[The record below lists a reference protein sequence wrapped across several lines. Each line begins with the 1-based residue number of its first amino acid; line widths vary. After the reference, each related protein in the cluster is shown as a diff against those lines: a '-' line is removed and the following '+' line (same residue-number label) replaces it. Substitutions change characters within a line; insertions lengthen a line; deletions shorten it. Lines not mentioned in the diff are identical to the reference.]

1 MPEHPCLK
9 SLALPSGIHTRESL
23 CFQQLSISLGG
34 RGRGHGGVGRYTYMH
49 KYTHGV
55 FQTAYPHV
63 YPYLCFANLQS
74 LFCIMQRSPIPSLL
88 MCAYMFN

>member
-9 SLALPSGIHTRESL
+9 SLALPSGICTRESL

-34 RGRGHGGVGRYTYMH
+34 SGMGHGGVGRYTYMH

-74 LFCIMQRSPIPSLL
+74 LFCIMQRVPP
-88 MCAYMFN
+88 MWTKA